1 MGKDKSSGIFA
12 SWLQNFATIVF
23 TQSFHAVYLMFIMKF
38 LSVLG
43 KGNIDAA
50 SEGGNFAQRQ
60 GIFAIVS
67 IAGLW
72 GLIKLE
78 KLIKSTFGIK
88 DSKLLGGIGENFT
101 KAMVGM
107 KSGMALA
114 QRTKEPFTKAN
125 EAKKTVA
132 AKQKAYDTAVRRNA
146 AINAAAAEDSAE
158 STTAGGT
165 YNTGNQTNNTVLQGD
180 NISGNNSLPGSGN
193 GQGSGNGTNVGLTN
207 EALNKLIMALENN
220 AAALQKAGAG
230 GSGGGGSNAAAKFDA
245 EEAEQNAYEELEKA
259 KRDAEIAKRQRVT
272 RLATTV
278 GAAAMGMGATD
289 NLGDAV
295 TAANLIDMP
304 LDYITDKKIARNVN
318 LEQAKRVMDER
329 NATIEELKKA
339 EERASKISDSKNRA
353 SNNGTRQLS
362 QNVANRYR
370 EFEAENARTQAKLSK
385 QAERQAAMA
394 QEFLDDIPKSMLAS
408 AGKAWAE
415 MAEQSTPIKISKKD
429 TGGYAPTLNTTF
441 NRGLRTEVRETK
453 RSIRNVNDRL
463 HGKPVQP
470 RSVDEL

>member
-1 MGKDKSSGIFA
+1 MGKEKSSGIFA
-12 SWLQNFATIVF
+12 NWLKNFTTIVF
-23 TQSFHAVYLMFIMKF
+23 TQSFHAVYLIFIMKF
-38 LSVLG
+38 LSQLSDSG
-43 KGNIDAA
+43 TIDA
-50 SEGGNFAQRQ
+50 GGSNFDRKQ
-60 GIFAIVS
+60 GIIAIVS

-78 KLIKSTFGIK
+78 KLIKSTFGIQ

-158 STTAGGT
+158 STTSGGA

-180 NISGNNSLPGSGN
+180 NIGGNNNLGGSGN

-220 AAALQKAGAG
+220 AAALQKSGAG
-230 GSGGGGSNAAAKFDA
+230 GGGGGSNAAARFDA

-304 LDYITDKKIARNVN
+304 LDYITDRKIQRNVN
-318 LEQAKRVMDER
+318 LEQSKRIMDER
-329 NATIEELKKA
+329 NATMDELRKA

-353 SNNGTRQLS
+353 SNNGARQLS

-370 EFEAENARTQAKLSK
+370 EFEAENARTQAKLTK

-394 QEFLDDIPKSMLAS
+394 QEFLNDIPKSMIAS

-415 MAEQSTPIKISKKD
+415 MAEQSTPIKITKKE

-441 NRGLRTEVRETK
+441 NRGLRTDVKEAR
-453 RSIRNVNDRL
+453 RSIRNTNDRL
-463 HGKPVQP
+463 HGRPVQP

>member
-1 MGKDKSSGIFA
+1 MGKEKSSGIFA
-12 SWLQNFATIVF
+12 SWLKNFATIVF

-38 LSVLG
+38 LSILG
-43 KGNIDAA
+43 SGSIDA
-50 SEGGNFAQRQ
+50 SKDGSFAQKQ

-67 IAGLW
+67 IAGIW

-78 KLIKSTFGIK
+78 KLIKSTFGIQ

-158 STTAGGT
+158 STTSGGT

-180 NISGNNSLPGSGN
+180 NIGGNNNLGGSGN

-220 AAALQKAGAG
+220 AAALQKSGAG
-230 GSGGGGSNAAAKFDA
+230 GGGGGSNAAARFDA

-278 GAAAMGMGATD
+278 GAAAMGIGATD

-304 LDYITDKKIARNVN
+304 LDYVTDKKIERNVN
-318 LEQAKRVMDER
+318 LEQSKRIMNER
-329 NATIEELKKA
+329 NATIDELNKA
-339 EERASKISDSKNRA
+339 QEKASKISASKSRA
-353 SNNGTRQLS
+353 SNNGARQLS
-362 QNVANRYR
+362 KNVADRYR
-370 EFEAENARTQAKLSK
+370 EFEAENARTQAKLTK

-394 QEFLDDIPKSMLAS
+394 QEFLNDIPKSMIAS

-415 MAEQSTPIKISKKD
+415 MAEQSTPIKITKKE

-441 NRGLRTEVRETK
+441 NKGLRTDVREAR
-453 RSIRNVNDRL
+453 RSIRNTNDRL
-463 HGKPVQP
+463 HGRPVQP

>member
-1 MGKDKSSGIFA
+1 MGKEKSSGIFA
-12 SWLQNFATIVF
+12 SWLKNFATIVF

-38 LSVLG
+38 LSILG
-43 KGNIDAA
+43 SGSIDA
-50 SEGGNFAQRQ
+50 SKDGSFAQKQ

-67 IAGLW
+67 IAGIW

-78 KLIKSTFGIK
+78 KLIKSTFGIQ

-158 STTAGGT
+158 NTTSGGA

-180 NISGNNSLPGSGN
+180 NIGGNNNLGGSGN

-220 AAALQKAGAG
+220 AAALQKSGAG
-230 GSGGGGSNAAAKFDA
+230 GGGGGSNAAARFDA

-304 LDYITDKKIARNVN
+304 LDYITDKKIERNVN
-318 LEQAKRVMDER
+318 LEQSKRIMDER
-329 NATIEELKKA
+329 NATMDELRKA

-353 SNNGTRQLS
+353 SNNGARQLS

-370 EFEAENARTQAKLSK
+370 EFEAENARTQAKLTK

-394 QEFLDDIPKSMLAS
+394 QEFLDDIPKSMIAS

-415 MAEQSTPIKISKKD
+415 MAEQSTPIKITKKE

-441 NRGLRTEVRETK
+441 NKGLRTDVREAR
-453 RSIRNVNDRL
+453 RSIRNTNDRL
-463 HGKPVQP
+463 HGRPVQP

>member
-1 MGKDKSSGIFA
+1 MGKEKSSGIFA
-12 SWLQNFATIVF
+12 SWLQNFATTVF

-38 LSVLG
+38 LSQLSVGGL
-43 KGNIDAA
+43 DA
-50 SEGGNFAQRQ
+50 SEGGNFAQKQ

-107 KSGMALA
+107 KSGMALV

-165 YNTGNQTNNTVLQGD
+165 YNTGSQTNNTVLQGD
-180 NISGNNSLPGSGN
+180 NINGNNGLPGPGN
-193 GQGSGNGTNVGLTN
+193 GQGSGNGANVGLTN
-207 EALNKLIMALENN
+207 DALNRLIMALENN
-220 AAALQKAGAG
+220 AAALQKSGAG
-230 GSGGGGSNAAAKFDA
+230 GGGGSNNAAAKFDA

-304 LDYITDKKIARNVN
+304 LDYITDRKIQRNVN
-318 LEQAKRVMDER
+318 LEQAKRVMDEK
-329 NATIEELKKA
+329 NATIEELNKA
-339 EERASKISDSKNRA
+339 QERASKISDSKNRA

-370 EFEAENARTQAKLSK
+370 EFEAENARTQAKLTK

-394 QEFLDDIPKSMLAS
+394 QEFLDDIPKSMIAS

-415 MAEQSTPIKISKKD
+415 MAEQSTPIKITKKE

-441 NRGLRTEVRETK
+441 NRGLRTEVREVK
-453 RSIRNVNDRL
+453 RSIQNTNDRL
-463 HGKPVQP
+463 HRRPIQP
-470 RSVDEL
+470 RSVDDL

>member
-1 MGKDKSSGIFA
+1 MGKEKSSGIFA
-12 SWLQNFATIVF
+12 NWLQNFSTIVF

-38 LSVLG
+38 LSQLSIG
-43 KGNIDAA
+43 GLDA
-50 SEGGNFAQRQ
+50 SEGGNFAQKQ

-146 AINAAAAEDSAE
+146 AINAASAEDSAE
-158 STTAGGT
+158 SSTASGA

-180 NISGNNSLPGSGN
+180 NIAGNNNLPGSGN
-193 GQGSGNGTNVGLTN
+193 GQGIGNGANVGLTN

-220 AAALQKAGAG
+220 AAALQKSGAG
-230 GSGGGGSNAAAKFDA
+230 GSSGGSNAAARFDA

-304 LDYITDKKIARNVN
+304 LDYITDRKIQRNVN
-318 LEQAKRVMDER
+318 LEQSKRVMDER
-329 NATIEELKKA
+329 NATIEELNKA
-339 EERASKISDSKNRA
+339 QERASKISASKNRA

-370 EFEAENARTQAKLSK
+370 EFEAENARTQAKLTK

-394 QEFLDDIPKSMLAS
+394 QEFLDDMPKSMLAS
-408 AGKAWAE
+408 MGKAWAE
-415 MAEQSTPIKISKKD
+415 MAEQSTPIKITKKE

-441 NRGLRTEVRETK
+441 NRGLRTEVREAK
-453 RSIRNVNDRL
+453 RSIQNVNDRL
-463 HGKPVQP
+463 HRRPVQP

>member
-1 MGKDKSSGIFA
+1 MGKEKSSGIFA
-12 SWLQNFATIVF
+12 NWLKNFTTIVF
-23 TQSFHAVYLMFIMKF
+23 TQSFHAVYLIFIMKF
-38 LSVLG
+38 LSQLSDSG
-43 KGNIDAA
+43 TIDA
-50 SEGGNFAQRQ
+50 GGSNFDRKQ
-60 GIFAIVS
+60 GIIAIVS

-78 KLIKSTFGIK
+78 KLIKSTFGIQ

-158 STTAGGT
+158 STTSGGA

-180 NISGNNSLPGSGN
+180 NIGGNNNLGGSGN

-220 AAALQKAGAG
+220 AAALQKSGAG
-230 GSGGGGSNAAAKFDA
+230 GGGGGSNAAARFDA

-295 TAANLIDMP
+295 TAANLIDIP
-304 LDYITDKKIARNVN
+304 LDYITDKKIERNVN
-318 LEQAKRVMDER
+318 LEQAKRIMDER
-329 NATIEELKKA
+329 NATMDELRKA
-339 EERASKISDSKNRA
+339 EEKASKISDSKNRA
-353 SNNGTRQLS
+353 SNNGARQLS

-370 EFEAENARTQAKLSK
+370 EFEAENARTQAKLTK

-394 QEFLDDIPKSMLAS
+394 QEFLNDIPKSMIAS

-415 MAEQSTPIKISKKD
+415 MAEQSTPIKITKKE

-441 NRGLRTEVRETK
+441 NRGLRTDVKEAR
-453 RSIRNVNDRL
+453 RSIRNTNDRL
-463 HGKPVQP
+463 HGRPVQP